1 MMSKGVINVYRLK
14 QLRIEKKL
22 KQSDVAKIFNCTQ
35 QMISKYETSDTRIP
49 CILEEKLALFY
60 GCSID
65 YLRGLTN
72 VRNSN
77 TSSSILSPFYELGI
91 MKEGQDISPEYLALL
106 REFIG
111 VNKCF
116 FKDIITSRH
125 NHLVEVLRI

>member
-1 MMSKGVINVYRLK
+1 MMSKGVINVNRLK

-35 QMISKYETSDTRIP
+35 QKISKYETSDTRIP

>member
-1 MMSKGVINVYRLK
+1 MSKGVINVNRLK

>member
-1 MMSKGVINVYRLK
+1 MMSKGVINVNRLK

-65 YLRGLTN
+65 YL
-72 VRNSN
+72 
-77 TSSSILSPFYELGI
+77 
-91 MKEGQDISPEYLALL
+91 
-106 REFIG
+106 
-111 VNKCF
+111 
-116 FKDIITSRH
+116 
-125 NHLVEVLRI
+125 